1 LHNLAGPWIDYTI
14 NGLIVGNIYAL
25 LAVGLSLIFGVA
37 NLINFAHG
45 SVFSIG
51 AYIGWI
57 CMVRLHLPFLLA
69 VPVVLVLSA
78 LLGVAIERLG
88 IRPLQGKSRIAT
100 LLTTIGIGTV
110 LDQLVQLVF
119 TPDPRALPSD
129 LPNWRIPLGGG
140 TIGPLDLLIAGVGI
154 LSAVSL
160 FSFLRFTK
168 MGWAVRATAQDVDA
182 ARQMGVD
189 TNRVN
194 MAVFAI
200 ASALGGIGGLLVG
213 MYYNDIDPYM
223 SLDATLKG
231 IVAMTLGGVGNMPG
245 AILGGLLLGL
255 TESYGIA
262 VFGSSYRNLFAFGI
276 FILVL
281 VFRPHGLFHRVR
293 GLPPESMTGTFISPS
308 RVLPISAP
316 LVVGLVFAAVALP
329 LTHAPYLIQVGTNAL
344 LYALVALSLTLVAG
358 TAGMVS
364 LGQAALLAIGAYASA
379 LLATRLGWAVTLTI
393 PLGGAAAALLG
404 TLMIFPAFRMRGHYV
419 SVSTLAIGEIVSLVI
434 LNWTSLTGGAMGL
447 SGIAP
452 LEFFGIPLTSAASVY
467 WLALGAVVAIAL
479 IQIGLLKSHLGRSW
493 RAIRDDEVAARSY
506 GLNPIRYKALAFGFG
521 GFAAGLSGAITAHL
535 FSYIDHETF
544 NIQLSML
551 ALTIV
556 ILGGLGSVY
565 GAILG
570 SVLLIG
576 LPELLRF
583 LVDYRVLFYG
593 VVLLLLIRFR
603 PQGLLG
609 TA

>member
-1 LHNLAGPWIDYTI
+1 
-14 NGLIVGNIYAL
+14 
-25 LAVGLSLIFGVA
+25 
-37 NLINFAHG
+37 
-45 SVFSIG
+45 
-51 AYIGWI
+51 
-57 CMVRLHLPFLLA
+57 MVRMHMPFVLA
-69 VPVVLVLSA
+69 APVVLVFSA

-110 LDQLVQLVF
+110 LDQIVQLVF
-119 TPDPRALPSD
+119 TPDPRALPGD
-129 LPNWRIPLGGG
+129 LPSWRISVGGG
-140 TIGPLDLLIAGVGI
+140 TIGPLDLLIAGVG
-154 LSAVSL
+154 LVSAAGL
-160 FSFLRFTK
+160 FGFLRFTK
-168 MGWAVRATAQDVDA
+168 LGWAVRATAQDVEA

-189 TNRVN
+189 TDRVN
-194 MAVFAI
+194 MTVFAI

-223 SLDATLKG
+223 SFDATLKG
-231 IVAMTLGGVGNMPG
+231 IVAMTVGGLGNMPG

-255 TESYGIA
+255 TESFGIA
-262 VFGSSYRNLFAFGI
+262 VFASSYRNLFAFV
-276 FILVL
+276 ILILIL
-281 VFRPHGLFHRVR
+281 VFRPNGLFHRGR
-293 GLPPESMTGTFISPS
+293 GLPPEPMTGTFVSPS
-308 RVLPISAP
+308 RVLPIP
-316 LVVGLVFAAVALP
+316 KPLILVVVFAAAVLP
-329 LTHAPYLIQVGTNAL
+329 LTHQPYLIQVGTNAL

-364 LGQAALLAIGAYASA
+364 LGHAALLAIGAYASA

-393 PLGGAAAALLG
+393 PLGAVVAAILG
-404 TLMIFPAFRMRGHYV
+404 TLLVFPAFRMQGHYV
-419 SVSTLAIGEIVSLVI
+419 AVTTLAIGEIVSLVI
-434 LNWTSLTGGAMGL
+434 LNWTGLTGGAMGL

-452 LEFFGIPLTSAASVY
+452 LSFFGIPLSSAGSVY
-467 WLALGAVVAIAL
+467 WLALGAVIVIAL
-479 IQIGLLKSHLGRSW
+479 VQTRSLRSHLGRSW

-535 FSYIDHETF
+535 FSYIDYETF
-544 NIQLSML
+544 DIQLSML

-556 ILGGLGSVY
+556 ILGGLGNVG

-576 LPELLRF
+576 LPELFRF
-583 LVDYRVLFYG
+583 LAEFRLLFYG
-593 VVLLLLIRFR
+593 VVLLLLVRFR